1 MIPSLSLTILII
13 PSLIVNK
20 LSQAKAFFEAEI
32 FNVPLFIVKVDFLP
46 PFIPFFGLPLT
57 SKVPVPLII
66 NVELP
71 LNFIPAPS
79 KESSLSL
86 SMFSLSEINDSPSNI
101 RLTFAD

>member
-13 PSLIVNK
+13 PLLIVNK

-57 SKVPVPLII
+57 SNVPVPLSV
-66 NVELP
+66 ND
-71 LNFIPAPS
+71 
-79 KESSLSL
+79 
-86 SMFSLSEINDSPSNI
+86 EIKI
-101 RLTFAD
+101 KK